1 MQDVRLRHR
10 LLFLTPDQTSEH
22 KLDTR
27 TSRHET
33 CRQTRLH
40 KSRSHSSTCPGTFNW
55 PCSTTPISSRPYRQL
70 ESVGTRIITTTQPS
84 TSVGLRPAPHGD
96 DQPEPGT
103 KYCPP
108 LPPRVRVSLRN
119 GRPPSLYS
127 WSAAPFEKAS
137 NAVFFGRN
145 HFKVGGSNVLNSW
158 LWYMKWT
165 MCSYVAAGASQTR
178 LPEPC
183 HALPAEGGYTSL
195 PQT

>member
-1 MQDVRLRHR
+1 MHKCMCRGTISGDIYQQASIYRNDVRQYPTLQSLGLAPRPSHMQDVRLRHR
-10 LLFLTPDQTSEH
+10 QLVLTPDQTSEH

-40 KSRSHSSTCPGTFNW
+40 KSRSHSSTCPGTFDW
-55 PCSTTPISSRPYRQL
+55 LSSTTPISSRPYRQL
-70 ESVGTRIITTTQPS
+70 ESVGTRIITTSQPT

-108 LPPRVRVSLRN
+108 LPPRVRVSLCN

-127 WSAAPFEKAS
+127 WSAAPFERPATPS
-137 NAVFFGRN
+137 
-145 HFKVGGSNVLNSW
+145 SS
-158 LWYMKWT
+158 
-165 MCSYVAAGASQTR
+165 AAT
-178 LPEPC
+178 
-183 HALPAEGGYTSL
+183 TSRSAAA
-195 PQT
+195 TC